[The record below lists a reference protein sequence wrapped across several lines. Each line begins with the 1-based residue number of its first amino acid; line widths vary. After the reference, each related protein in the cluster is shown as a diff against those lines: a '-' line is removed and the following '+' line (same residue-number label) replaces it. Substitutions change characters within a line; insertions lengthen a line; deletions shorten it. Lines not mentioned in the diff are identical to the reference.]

1 MIVFRSGTPMRFSR
15 VLLAIL
21 IATSLASI
29 STHVN
34 AQTVLARVLDGEDS
48 RPVFGALTYLVDS
61 EGTVLKNAL
70 TDQLGRALFVGLEA
84 GAFRVRVEMIG
95 KATVETDLF
104 QVAAGATA
112 TQDVRLESSA
122 IVLEGLQVEA
132 EGGRCRVR
140 PSQGLGVADLWDE
153 ARKALSAAAFY

>member
-1 MIVFRSGTPMRFSR
+1 MIVFRPGTPMRFSR

-95 KATVETDLF
+95 
-104 QVAAGATA
+104 
-112 TQDVRLESSA
+112 
-122 IVLEGLQVEA
+122 
-132 EGGRCRVR
+132 
-140 PSQGLGVADLWDE
+140 
-153 ARKALSAAAFY
+153 

>member
-1 MIVFRSGTPMRFSR
+1 MRFSR

-61 EGTVLKNAL
+61 DGTVLKNAL

-104 QVAAGATA
+104 QVAAGQQLRRMCDLNRA
-112 TQDVRLESSA
+112 RSS
-122 IVLEGLQVEA
+122 L
-132 EGGRCRVR
+132 RVCK
-140 PSQGLGVADLWDE
+140 LK
-153 ARKALSAAAFY
+153 RKAGVVEFGHHREWG

>member
-1 MIVFRSGTPMRFSR
+1 MRFSR
-15 VLLAIL
+15 AFSCHSYSDVFWLAFRL
-21 IATSLASI
+21 MSM
-29 STHVN
+29 HR
-34 AQTVLARVLDGEDS
+34 QGLARVLDGEDS

-140 PSQGLGVADLWDE
+140 PSQGLGGSGPVG
-153 ARKALSAAAFY
+153 